1 MDDFTL
7 RVIFVATV
15 ATIIIT
21 AAVASVSQYAS
32 RFEKHPMHT
41 SSLSGEQ
48 WVQELLHGHEDRIYN
63 ELGMRKAVFRQL
75 LAVLRTDAGVQ
86 GTRYVSA
93 EEQLATFL
101 HYVHRALPNRAL
113 QESFQRSVLTIK
125 IRYYV
130 NHVGHYGVS
139 RMGMVTVEA
148 WFMK

>member
-21 AAVASVSQYAS
+21 AAVASVSQYALH
-32 RFEKHPMHT
+32 FEKHPMHT

-75 LAVLRTDAGVQ
+75 LAVLRMDAGVQ

-113 QESFQRSVLTIK
+113 QERFQRSVLTIK
-125 IRYYV
+125 IRYYKTWC
-130 NHVGHYGVS
+130 H
-139 RMGMVTVEA
+139 RFAPAKT
-148 WFMK
+148 

>member
-1 MDDFTL
+1 MTG
-7 RVIFVATV
+7 FVTPCILQA
-15 ATIIIT
+15 
-21 AAVASVSQYAS
+21 
-32 RFEKHPMHT
+32 F
-41 SSLSGEQ
+41 LGEQ

-93 EEQLATFL
+93 EEQLATFS
-101 HYVHRALPNRAL
+101 HYVHRALPDRAL
-113 QESFQRSVLTIK
+113 QERFQRSVLTIK

-139 RMGMVTVEA
+139 RMGMV
-148 WFMK
+148 M